1 MADVDSIRPIDGESR
16 RENPMEPSS
25 AAIVIVAIGTP
36 IQVGITK
43 WVAELLM
50 KTIGSL
56 NFKSKFSASR
66 T

>member
-1 MADVDSIRPIDGESR
+1 MDRMADVDSIRPIGDESR

-36 IQVGITK
+36 IQVGINK

-56 NFKSKFSASR
+56 KN
-66 T
+66 